1 MSGRFAG
8 KVAVVTGASRG
19 IGLGI
24 AQRLAAEGAR
34 VAISARTAESHPK
47 LPGSLAETLKLLNQ
61 LGPGPHAAI
70 VADLA
75 DEASRA
81 RIVPEAR
88 AALGPI
94 DILVNNAA
102 AAIYQPSV
110 DYPLKRRR
118 LTLEVNFHGPLD
130 LAQQVIP
137 EMRARGA
144 GWIVNLTSGAARLQ
158 QGPPFLDSPV
168 TPTLGI
174 YGASKAALNRI
185 SNQLA
190 LELYGSG
197 IRVNSIEPRAAV
209 LSPGAAELVG
219 EHLTPD
225 QIESLEAMVEAT
237 LALCDCDADTT
248 GGIHVSLDLL
258 AARRIPVMKLDGKR
272 RVEEG

>member
-34 VAISARTAESHPK
+34 VAVSARTAEAHPK
-47 LPGSLAETLKLLNQ
+47 LPGSLAETMRLLHQ
-61 LGPGPHAAI
+61 MGPGPHVAI
-70 VADLA
+70 VADLT
-75 DEASRA
+75 DEKDRL

-88 AALGPI
+88 AALGPV

-118 LTLEVNFHGPLD
+118 LTLEVNFHAPLD

-144 GWIVNLTSGAARLQ
+144 GWIVNLSSGSARFQ
-158 QGPPFLDSPV
+158 PGPPFPDSPV
-168 TPTLGI
+168 APTIGV

-185 SNQLA
+185 TWQLA
-190 LELYGSG
+190 LELFGSG
-197 IRVNSIEPRAAV
+197 IRVNAIEPRAAV
-209 LSPGAAELVG
+209 LSPGADELVG
-219 EHLTPD
+219 DHLTAD
-225 QIESLEAMVEAT
+225 QIEPLEAMVEAT
-237 LALCDCDADTT
+237 LALCDCDPDTT
-248 GGIHVSLDLL
+248 GRIAVSLDLL
-258 AARRIPVMKLDGKR
+258 AERGIPVMTLDGKR
-272 RVEEG
+272 RHEGA